1 MSFFHLGG
9 IYDRYNW
16 NDRYWEWETIQ
27 SGCLS
32 VASEGKRTES
42 FICSQSSVT
51 AWEV

>member
-32 VASEGKRTES
+32 VASEGKERKALS
-42 FICSQSSVT
+42 ARSRL
-51 AWEV
+51 